1 MITLYGTTTSPF
13 VRRVRVVCLEK
24 GVACTL
30 VPTQTDEGQQALRAV
45 TPIWKVPVATFADGR
60 MVYDSRVIMDELLRD
75 GAGTLRPDADDPQQ
89 RVDDENVINMIDEA
103 LLCLVRRF
111 YLQKDGIAL
120 VGPWFDKERERA
132 ATILQHLEARV
143 VGGHLSPGREGFG
156 RVELVALS
164 AVDWMA
170 FRNTFDL
177 SAVPKLAQLAESWR
191 ARPSVAATQPVV
203 S

>member
-45 TPIWKVPVATFADGR
+45 SPIWKVPVAAFPDGR
-60 MVYDSRVIMDELLRD
+60 VVYDSRVIIDEIVRD
-75 GAGTLRPDADDPQQ
+75 GSGAMRPSSDKTHA

-111 YLQKDGIAL
+111 YLQKDGIP
-120 VGPWFDKERERA
+120 VEGPWFDKERARA
-132 ATILQHLEARV
+132 ATILQHLEGRV
-143 VGGHLSPGREGFG
+143 IGGHLSPNVEGFG
-156 RVELVALS
+156 RVELAVLS

-177 SAVPKLAQLAESWR
+177 TTVPKLAALAVHWR
-191 ARPSVAATQPVV
+191 DRASVASTMPVA
-203 S
+203 

>member
-24 GVACTL
+24 GVPCTL
-30 VPTQTDEGQQALRAV
+30 VPTQTDEGQKALRAV
-45 TPIWKVPVATFADGR
+45 SPIWKVPVATFADGR
-60 MVYDSRVIMDELLRD
+60 VVYDSRVIIDELVRD
-75 GAGTLRPDADDPQQ
+75 GSGSMRASSTEAHA

-111 YLQKDGIAL
+111 YLQKDGIP
-120 VGPWFDKERERA
+120 VDGPWFDKERARA
-132 ATILQHLEARV
+132 ATILAHLEARV
-143 VGGHLSPGREGFG
+143 VGGHLSQHVEGFG
-156 RVELVALS
+156 RVELAVLS

-177 SAVPKLAQLAESWR
+177 ATVPKLAKLAEHWR
-191 ARPSVAATQPVV
+191 SRESVATTMPVA
-203 S
+203 